1 VTETGLVLA
10 AGPKLVELGS
20 LAASAPDLL
29 RLLAVVALGWA
40 AWRDVEIRRVPDEL
54 WYPLAALGVVLLG
67 WDAWALGLF
76 DPGPAASLAAQR
88 LPIQAAIS
96 LLVVAPFAYLVWWF
110 GGFGGAD
117 AKALMTLSVLFPA
130 YPTYVVATG
139 GDVPTVLPM
148 TVTPVAVFSLTVLSN
163 TVVLGATYP
172 GYLTVRNLLAGEL
185 SALMFVG
192 RRVPAASIPRRHGS
206 LLETP
211 DGRTRRGLDVDALRM
226 YLRWRGV
233 TLADLR
239 EAPDRHRDPASLPAE
254 FGDPTDGALATDGGT
269 KPTATDDR
277 AGREQAATGEAPER
291 RPSAGDHADPWG
303 AEAFVADVGEP
314 YGTTAADLRAGLEV
328 LATRDRVWYS
338 PGIPFV
344 VPMFAGLLAGLVYG
358 DLLFGLLAGL
368 GLG

>member
-1 VTETGLVLA
+1 VTETGPVLA
-10 AGPKLVELGS
+10 AGPGLIELGP

-130 YPTYVVATG
+130 YPTYVVAAG
-139 GDVPTVLPM
+139 GDVPAVLPM

-163 TVVLGATYP
+163 TVVLGAAYP

-269 KPTATDDR
+269 DATPTDDR
-277 AGREQAATGEAPER
+277 AVDER
-291 RPSAGDHADPWG
+291 TDADGDHGDPWG

-338 PGIPFV
+338 PGIPFI
-344 VPMFAGLLAGLVYG
+344 VPMFAGLLAGLMYG